1 MLWEISYNCVALD
14 QPAVGAIPQRRGYDD
29 DDEEDNIMCQEFFSE
44 MESSDEEFANEEFD
58 GETESSNDNL
68 TLDISTFTKSAA
80 TFTPG
85 KLKFSVS

>member
-14 QPAVGAIPQRRGYDD
+14 EPVVGAIPQRRVYDD

-44 MESSDEEFANEEFD
+44 MESSDEEEFD
-58 GETESSNDNL
+58 AETESSNEDL